1 VKCPACDVQ
10 NRPGARFCK
19 RCGHPLEAPEEV
31 PTPSPP
37 STAPLIP
44 STDRVRVEGRVSGQ
58 IAVGDNNLQIRIGS
72 VHGGEVNVLLPEQQ
86 PSIRARSTPAAVRPR
101 PFPGLLDREDELQAA
116 ATALRSA
123 TPVEFHGRAGL
134 GKTSLLRHLAHH
146 AAAALFPDGVVYL
159 VAGRQA
165 VDDLLQSLFDVFFES
180 DVPLKPSPGRVR
192 QGMQHKQALILLDD
206 VALTQEEVA
215 GLMDAAPACSFLLAS
230 LERRLWGEGRPIG
243 LDGLPTTDA
252 LALIERELGRPL
264 TSQERPV
271 AQALCTGLGGH
282 PLQILQAA
290 ARVREEGLGL
300 AEVARQVRASAPGEA
315 VVAQVLPALSE
326 PERRVLAV
334 LAALDDA
341 SVHGE
346 YLPALTGLSEVVGA
360 LQGLQHR
367 GLVQAHSPRY
377 SLTGELGAYLHKRW
391 DVDPWSRRA
400 LAAFIAWAEE
410 QRAPARLLEETG
422 VILRLLAWAVG
433 AGRWGDVLRLSRLVE
448 GALALGCRW
457 SAWAEVLE
465 QALEAALAL
474 GDRAAEAWARHQLG
488 SRALCLGDAATA
500 RTFLVRALRMR
511 EALGD
516 RAGAAVTRHN
526 LDVLLS
532 GPVSSEEPTQEPAR
546 EPPSQEPPQ
555 PPPEVPA
562 SPAPV
567 PPSGVPLAVKIA
579 LVALVP
585 ILIVVGS
592 LGAWYLWLRPVPTL
606 PPTEVPASPTPTITP
621 SPTPTATP
629 TATPTSTPTPTP
641 TNTPTP
647 TPTPTRTPSPTPTPD
662 RIGPAAPRLLAPEPD
677 VQISC
682 DPNQDEQRVQ
692 LEWSAV
698 SDPSGVQGYDVYLEA
713 IERTP
718 SVYPGQ
724 FASQPSLAVSVA
736 CNEVYRWR
744 VRAVDGA
751 GNEGVWSDERDF
763 WLADVSG
770 PPAPGLLGPAEG
782 AEIQC
787 PAGEAVGVGL
797 SWDPVADL
805 SGIARYDL
813 ELIRTPGYPPVPVTT
828 TLQVEGN
835 QPQTTIDG
843 ECGDRYRWRVR
854 AVDGV
859 GNAGPWSGL
868 GSFRVLTWQET
879 DPVPPPVP
887 VPIGPGNL
895 DPEDSESV
903 NCPAIL
909 RWNPVSDPSGVVYY
923 FTLEVKITEEEWG
936 PVRSDYASDPQWEAA
951 YPDCDAGKMYRW
963 HVRAQDGASNWSEGT
978 SEWLH
983 YGALGFQ

>member
-1 VKCPACDVQ
+1 MKCPACDVQ
-10 NRPGARFCK
+10 NRPDARLCK

-31 PTPSPP
+31 PVPSP
-37 STAPLIP
+37 SSAAPPLL
-44 STDRVRVEGRVSGQ
+44 STDQVRVEGGVSGQ

-101 PFPGLLDREDELQAA
+101 PFPGLLDREDELKAA

-123 TPVEFHGRAGL
+123 MPVEFHGRAGL

-146 AAAALFPDGVVYL
+146 PTATLFPDGVVYL

-165 VDDLLQSLFDVFFES
+165 MDDLLQSLFDVFFES
-180 DVPLKPSPGRVR
+180 DVPLKPSAGRIR
-192 QGMQHKQALILLDD
+192 QGMQGKQALILLDD
-206 VALTQEEVA
+206 VALAWEEVA
-215 GLMDAAPACSFLLAS
+215 VLMDAAPACSFLLAS
-230 LERRLWGEGRPIG
+230 PERRLWGEGRPIG

-252 LALIERELGRPL
+252 LALMERELGRPL
-264 TSQERPV
+264 TSQEKPA
-271 AQALCTGLGGH
+271 AQALCTELGGH

-290 ARVREEGLGL
+290 AMVREEGLGL
-300 AEVARQVRASAPGEA
+300 AEVARRVRGSAPGEA
-315 VVAQVLPALSE
+315 VAAQVLPVLSE

-334 LAALDDA
+334 LTALDGA
-341 SVHGE
+341 SVHGD
-346 YLPALTGLSEVVGA
+346 YLPAMAGLSEVAGV
-360 LQGLQHR
+360 LQGLQQR

-377 SLTGELGAYLHKRW
+377 SLTGELGAYLRERW
-391 DVDPWSRRA
+391 DVNPLSERA

-422 VILRLLAWAVG
+422 TILRLLAWAVG
-433 AGRWGDVLRLSRLVE
+433 AERWGEVLRLSRLVE

-465 QALEAALAL
+465 RALEAALSL

-488 SRALCLGDAATA
+488 SRALCLGDVATA
-500 RTFLVRALRMR
+500 RMFLVQALRMR

-532 GPVSSEEPTQEPAR
+532 GPVSSEEPAQEPAR

-562 SPAPV
+562 TTAPV

-579 LVALVP
+579 LIALVP
-585 ILIVVGS
+585 ILMVVGS
-592 LGAWYLWLRPVPTL
+592 MGAWYFWLRPVPTL
-606 PPTEVPASPTPTITP
+606 PPTEVVASPTPTITP

-629 TATPTSTPTPTP
+629 PATPTATPTPTP

-647 TPTPTRTPSPTPTPD
+647 TPTNTPSPTPTPD

-682 DPNQDEQRVQ
+682 DPYQDEQRVQ
-692 LEWSAV
+692 LEWSTV
-698 SDPSGVQGYDVYLEA
+698 SDPSGVRGYDVYLEA

-724 FASQPSLAVSVA
+724 FVSQPSLEVSVA
-736 CNEVYRWR
+736 CSEVYRWR
-744 VRAVDGA
+744 VRGVDGA
-751 GNEGVWSDERDF
+751 ENEGVWSDERDF

-770 PPAPGLLGPAEG
+770 PPAPGLLEPPEG
-782 AEIQC
+782 AEIPC
-787 PAGEAVGVGL
+787 PAGEPVSVGL

-805 SGIARYDL
+805 SGIARYDV
-813 ELIRTPGYPPVPVTT
+813 ELIRTPDYPPTPVTL

-835 QPQTTIDG
+835 QSRTTIDS

-854 AVDGV
+854 AVDGM

-887 VPIGPGNL
+887 VPIGPGNP

-903 NCPAIL
+903 DCPVTMS
-909 RWNPVSDPSGVVYY
+909 WNPVSDPSGVSYLVR
-923 FTLEVKITEEEWG
+923 LEVALNEEWDL
-936 PVRSDYASDPQWEAA
+936 VRSIPVSDLQWEAD
-951 YPDCDAGKMYRW
+951 YPDCDMGRVYRW
-963 HVRAQDGASNWSEGT
+963 NVMAQDGAGNWSDGA
-978 SEWLH
+978 SAWLY
-983 YGALGFQ
+983 YGVPLP